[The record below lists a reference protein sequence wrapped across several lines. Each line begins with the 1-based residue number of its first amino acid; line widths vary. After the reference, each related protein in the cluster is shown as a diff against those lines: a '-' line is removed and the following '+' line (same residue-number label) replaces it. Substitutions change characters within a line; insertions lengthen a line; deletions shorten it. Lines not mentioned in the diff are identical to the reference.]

1 MRFNSRRLA
10 SEPLCCVELLLD
22 GAVRYIS
29 YRPAGVVALS
39 RRFRMIYKLSRL
51 APGSYDVLLHGVI
64 IASLVQSGRTNDATW
79 TAELLVDLT
88 PEDRPA
94 PFTDLEHRFDSLE
107 EAQRW
112 LGDAEIRGAG
122 GED

>member
-1 MRFNSRRLA
+1 MA
-10 SEPLCCVELLLD
+10 
-22 GAVRYIS
+22 
-29 YRPAGVVALS
+29 
-39 RRFRMIYKLSRL
+39 YKLSRL

-64 IASLVQSGRTNDATW
+64 IASVVRSGETHGGTW
-79 TAELLVDLT
+79 TAELLLDL
-88 PEDRPA
+88 PPGERPA
-94 PFTDLEHRFDSLE
+94 PFTDTERAFGSLE